1 MPGIEVRVVTL
12 ENEMR
17 EVRAILGRM
26 EPLLVRLDE
35 RTANLATKA
44 ELAEVRADLKAEL
57 AEVRSDLKAELAQV
71 RSDVKAELA
80 EVRSDVKAE
89 LAEVRADLKAELGE
103 VRSDILVELAGK
115 ATKGTVWTVG
125 LTLAGVIVAAMAAG
139 AVYMPYVAALLRRAG
154 P

>member
-1 MPGIEVRVVTL
+1 MRPLLTDRRCFEKSTEGTGGGRDMPGIEVRVVTL

-35 RTANLATKA
+35 RTANLAT
-44 ELAEVRADLKAEL
+44 
-57 AEVRSDLKAELAQV
+57 
-71 RSDVKAELA
+71 
-80 EVRSDVKAE
+80 KAE